1 MKRIF
6 IIALFFVG
14 LSALAWGQTA
24 QKTFEQ
30 DGTLSKVSRNSTFVT
45 KPSMQKDLT
54 CSDTLY
60 YPYFKEAELG
70 TPTFYNIKF
79 GTGEK
84 VSQAYLNSSSTS
96 VSGARFDCA
105 IGGTNAAATVNIQ
118 VDLYNVD
125 AAFTPTTAIAGA
137 TGTVAVTGTT
147 YTEYGVVFSSP
158 VSVTGNYAVVLTHV
172 SAADT
177 VKFYVNNART
187 NTYGEGLGYLYF
199 SGAWYDNNTAF
210 GGTYD
215 FDFMA
220 YPVVSYPITT
230 DYTSSDADYNICP
243 GTAVTFTTDITPT
256 AVLSNRMYNWDSFSV
271 YWGISADDSLTTWD
285 MGDGSPLLWA
295 GNHTYTFNTSG
306 PDTVY
311 LFTLGGF
318 YNRYG
323 CFDGAAY
330 IFNVYNNPTVT
341 ATALPTA
348 VCPGSSSTL
357 TAGGASTY
365 SWSTGSTS
373 NPISVTPSG
382 TTTYS
387 VTGTDA
393 NSCTNSAT
401 VTVTQN
407 LPPTI
412 GITPTA
418 TTICDG
424 NSVTLTGTGG
434 VTYAWSTGA
443 MTNPITVSPTTTTTY
458 SVGAQD
464 INGCTGTAQITITV
478 NPKPT
483 IGATATPAS
492 VCPGVQS
499 SLSATGGVSYAWNPG
514 SLSGTPVNVTPT
526 TTTVYTVTGT
536 DASSCTNTATVTVNV
551 FTAPSVG
558 LAASVSPI
566 CDGNSTTLTASGANT
581 YSWSH
586 SLPAGGSNSV
596 SPTSTTTY
604 SVTGTDINSC
614 TAVAS
619 ATVTVYPKP
628 TITASATPST
638 LCTGQ
643 STTLSASNG
652 VSYLWDNGIGAGNNI
667 IQTPLTNTTYS
678 VTGTDGNTC
687 TNTASVTVNVAPCT
701 HPTASITASDNDI
714 CVGQSITYT
723 DNSSGVNVDTWAWT
737 FAGGSIA
744 AAGTQ
749 GPHTVTYNTAGNHT
763 VTLQV
768 TDDNGTDDTTITIVV
783 HDLPNV
789 TVSASVNPVCAGSPT
804 NLTAAGAATYVWNGG
819 SAANPYTVSP
829 TAMTAYSVTGTDVN
843 GCQNSAI
850 FTVNVNTLPN
860 ITLSAS
866 ANNFCAGNPTTLT
879 AGGGTSYVWDQSL
892 SGTVNTVNPTTN
904 TTYSITGTDANGCQN
919 TASVAINVLA
929 VPTVTASANPTSVC
943 PGGSSVLTASGNAL
957 GYSWDGS
964 TTTNPFTVTPS
975 ATTTYTVT
983 GANVSGCSATAS
995 VIVTVLTAPTIT
1007 ATATPA
1013 AVCQGGSS
1021 VLTAGGGASYMWTGS
1036 VSTNPYTVTPASTTT
1051 YSVTGTDGSGCSGS
1065 TSVTVTVNPLPTV
1078 SVVFPSEVATVCKDS
1093 LVALSGGSPAGG
1105 VWSGTGVSGSN
1116 FLANTTGSFTITYT
1130 YTDGNSCSNSATGN
1144 ITVENCTSISEFS
1157 SNEMVVYPNPA
1168 SDVITISF
1176 GKVDASQVEI
1186 TMFDLSGRLV
1196 SNEVMNLNGSSV
1208 EVSVNQLPAGV
1219 YTLKV
1224 KAGTDVFFTKITR
1237 L

>member
-1 MKRIF
+1 MKQLMFF
-6 IIALFFVG
+6 IIFLTVG
-14 LSALAWGQTA
+14 LLVEAQTV
-24 QKTFEQ
+24 QKRKVEVNHFAKTWNVDHPLIKSQ
-30 DGTLSKVSRNSTFVT
+30 TKNLSCS
-45 KPSMQKDLT
+45 
-54 CSDTLY
+54 SDTLF
-60 YPYFKEAELG
+60 YPLFKESVLTNLDSISGLPTAKDEL
-70 TPTFYNIKF
+70 
-79 GTGEK
+79 E
-84 VSQAYLNSSSTS
+84 SQAYLNSDTIS
-96 VSGARFDCA
+96 VSGICFYACNATTNCVVEASLYNIDANKCPTTQIA
-105 IGGTNAAATVNIQ
+105 GTAVTATV
-118 VDLYNVD
+118 
-125 AAFTPTTAIAGA
+125 
-137 TGTVAVTGTT
+137 TVAAPSIGFYTVNFTT
-147 YTEYGVVFSSP
+147 P
-158 VSVTGNYAVVLTHV
+158 VQLTGNFAVVLKNTTN
-172 SAADT
+172 AKT
-177 VKFYVNNART
+177 VYIICNDVDAGN
-187 NTYGEGLGYLYF
+187 YGEGLGYNYY
-199 SGAWYDNNTAF
+199 SGAWYTHTDAWGQDLEAF
-210 GGTYD
+210 A
-215 FDFMA
+215 F
-220 YPVVSYPITT
+220 PIVSYNIRT
-230 DYTSSDADYNICP
+230 DYDASDYSFCP
-243 GTAVTFTTDITPT
+243 GTQVNFTNLTTPMNLLTNRMFNRGAFLTFMGETPQDSTFAWDMDDGTPAIWSVNTNHTFTTPG
-256 AVLSNRMYNWDSFSV
+256 L
-271 YWGISADDSLTTWD
+271 
-285 MGDGSPLLWA
+285 
-295 GNHTYTFNTSG
+295 
-306 PDTVY
+306 DTVV
-311 LFTLGGF
+311 LFTIGGF
-318 YNRYG
+318 RKSCVDY
-323 CFDGAAY
+323 AAY
-330 IFNVYNNPTVT
+330 QITVYNNPTVT
-341 ATALPTA
+341 AVAAPASICSGGT
-348 VCPGSSSTL
+348 STL
-357 TAGGASTY
+357 TAGGASNY
-365 SWSTGSTS
+365 EWSTGSAL
-373 NPISVTPSG
+373 NPLTVTPSG

-387 VTGTDA
+387 VTGTDV
-393 NSCTNSAT
+393 NLCTNSAT

-412 GITPTA
+412 GITSTA
-418 TTICDG
+418 TTICAG
-424 NSVTLTGTGG
+424 NPVTLTGTGG
-434 VTYAWSTGA
+434 VTYDWSTGA
-443 MTNPITVSPTTTTTY
+443 MTTSITVSPTTTTTY
-458 SVGAQD
+458 TVGAQD
-464 INGCTGTAQITITV
+464 INGCTGSASIQITV

-483 IGATATPAS
+483 ISPLATPVS
-492 VCPGVQS
+492 VCPGIAS
-499 SLSATGGVSYAWNPG
+499 SLSATGGVTYEWNPG

-536 DASSCTNTATVTVNV
+536 DGNTCTNTATVTVNV

-604 SVTGTDINSC
+604 SVTGTDLNLC
-614 TAVAS
+614 AAVAS
-619 ATVTVYPKP
+619 ATVTVNPKP

-643 STTLSASNG
+643 STTLTSGGAS
-652 VSYLWDNGIGAGNNI
+652 SYSWDNGLGAGSTFTV
-667 IQTPLTNTTYS
+667 TPLTNTTYG
-678 VTGTDGNTC
+678 VTGTDANTC

-737 FAGGSIA
+737 FTGGSIA

-749 GPHTVTYNTAGNHT
+749 GPHTVTYNTAGSFN

-783 HDLPNV
+783 HDLPSV
-789 TVSASVNPVCAGSPT
+789 TADASVNPVCSGTPT
-804 NLTAAGAATYVWNGG
+804 NLNAYGAATYIWNGG
-819 SAANPYTVSP
+819 SSANPYSVSP
-829 TAMTAYSVTGTDVN
+829 TAMTTYSVTGTDVN
-843 GCQNSAI
+843 GCQNVATV
-850 FTVNVNTLPN
+850 TVNINALPT
-860 ITLSAS
+860 ITLTAS

-919 TASVAINVLA
+919 IASVAINVLA

-957 GYSWDGS
+957 GYVWDGS
-964 TTTNPFTVTPS
+964 ATNPITVNPTT
-975 ATTTYTVT
+975 TTTYTVT
-983 GANVSGCSATAS
+983 GANASACTATAS
-995 VIVTVLTAPTIT
+995 VTVTVLTAPTIT

-1013 AVCQGGSS
+1013 AVCEGGSS
-1021 VLTAGGGASYMWTGS
+1021 VLTAGGGATYMWTGS

-1051 YSVTGTDGSGCSGS
+1051 YSVTGTDGSGCSA
-1065 TSVTVTVNPLPTV
+1065 TNSVTVTVNPLPTV
-1078 SVVFPSEVATVCKDS
+1078 SVVFPPELATVCKDS

-1130 YTDGNSCSNSATGN
+1130 YTDGNSCSNSATGD
-1144 ITVENCTSISEFS
+1144 ITVENCTSISEYS

-1186 TMFDLSGRLV
+1186 TLFDLSGRLV
-1196 SNEVMNLNGSSV
+1196 SNEVLNLNGSSV